1 MIPFRDNVPSR
12 GYPIITILIIAA
24 NITVFMY
31 QFLLPSEALNRFLF
45 EYGVVPAK
53 LQLIGQQPVQ
63 ITTGFGLSIL
73 ASMFL
78 HGGLFHLIGNMWF
91 LIGNMWFLWIFGD
104 NIEDRMGSIRFLFFY
119 FLCGILATW
128 THILFNLDSQIPTI
142 GASGAVSGVL
152 GAYLVS
158 YPFARVLTMVPLF
171 LLWPVVELPAIL
183 VLGSWFLI
191 QLLHGTASLGETSQ
205 LMSGIAWWAHIGG
218 FISGTVLIGMFA
230 RRPVRRYYWNRTG

>member
-24 NITVFMY
+24 NITVFIY

-91 LIGNMWFLWIFGD
+91 LWIFGD
-104 NIEDRMGSIRFLFFY
+104 NIEDRMGSIRFFFFY